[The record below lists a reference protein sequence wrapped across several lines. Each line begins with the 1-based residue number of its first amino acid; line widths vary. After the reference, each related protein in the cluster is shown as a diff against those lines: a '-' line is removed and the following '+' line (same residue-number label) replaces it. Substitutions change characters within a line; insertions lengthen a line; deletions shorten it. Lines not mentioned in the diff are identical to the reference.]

1 VLASAWKACG
11 ESVCLAFAQRQ
22 IVPQRSAVARKF
34 ILSYRAFTQ
43 GRQSA
48 RAVDI
53 VERQIRQRA
62 KSAPHLLA
70 VLERAYQALN
80 RAADARRAATNQT
93 ELNAEERWQETAGQR
108 GTRR

>member
-1 VLASAWKACG
+1 VRQAELTVDAAAAADLWWQVYEAGHLPDDKLYVACTRLN
-11 ESVCLAFAQRQ
+11 E
-22 IVPQRSAVARKF
+22 
-34 ILSYRAFTQ
+34 

-48 RAVDI
+48 RAVEV
-53 VERQIRQRA
+53 VERQIRQRT

-70 VLERAYQALN
+70 VLERAYRALN
-80 RAADARRAATNQT
+80 RGDDARRAATNQT